1 MPVEILFQMV
11 LERHYRRER
20 RRFGHPP
27 PQVSAVDD
35 VLLDDLEFFTGGA
48 AAHRQLQ
55 EVAIVQQFRAFV
67 GGVGDRSIDGQSHR
81 RMLGRINA
89 PIAQGDGH
97 RARETD
103 RIFGH
108 VRGQGRALGHEN
120 HTIYCRPPMRAV
132 DIIRAKRDGEAL
144 SREAIE
150 SFVSGVTDGSW
161 EDYQASALLMAI
173 VLKGMTAV
181 ETALLTDAMARS
193 GDRVQLDHIP
203 GIKVGKHSTGGVGD
217 KVSIVLA
224 PLAAAC
230 GVVVP
235 KMSGRGLGHTGG
247 TLDKL
252 ESIPGFRVAL
262 SLEEYKRILAEV
274 GCCLI
279 GQTETIA
286 PADKK
291 LYALRDVTATVESLP
306 LIASSVMSKKLAEGS
321 NALVLDVKCGRGAFM
336 HTPADARALAR
347 ALVSIGTAAG
357 IRTEAFITR
366 MDVPLGRAVGNAV
379 EVAECID
386 ALSGRGPADLTE
398 LIVRIASRMV
408 QLGEKAGSD
417 QEAERKVRSALASG
431 AARDKFKQMIAWQ
444 GGNAAVVDD
453 TGKLPLARLSHQ
465 IAAHRAGY
473 VTSLD
478 ALLVGRAAVALGAG
492 RDRKGDP
499 VDLSAGILL
508 LKKPGEHV
516 AAGDAAIEL
525 RYNDASRLDA
535 AATLLT
541 QALVIGDEA
550 PPQPALIMGWVH
562 EHGETMFA
570 GGM

>member
-1 MPVEILFQMV
+1 
-11 LERHYRRER
+11 
-20 RRFGHPP
+20 
-27 PQVSAVDD
+27 
-35 VLLDDLEFFTGGA
+35 
-48 AAHRQLQ
+48 
-55 EVAIVQQFRAFV
+55 
-67 GGVGDRSIDGQSHR
+67 
-81 RMLGRINA
+81 
-89 PIAQGDGH
+89 
-97 RARETD
+97 
-103 RIFGH
+103 
-108 VRGQGRALGHEN
+108 
-120 HTIYCRPPMRAV
+120 MRAV

-150 SFVSGVTDGSW
+150 SFVRGVTDGSW

-173 VLKGMTAV
+173 VLKGMNAV
-181 ETALLTDAMARS
+181 ETAWLTDAMARS
-193 GDRVQLDHIP
+193 GDRVKLDHIP

-217 KVSIVLA
+217 KVSIVLV

-262 SLEEYKRILAEV
+262 SLDEYQRILADV

-279 GQTETIA
+279 SQTETIA

-291 LYALRDVTATVESLP
+291 LYALRDVTSTVESLA

-321 NALVLDVKCGRGAFM
+321 DALILDVKCGRGAFM
-336 HTPADARALAR
+336 QRPPEARALAR
-347 ALVSIGTAAG
+347 SLVSIGTSAG
-357 IRTEAFITR
+357 VRTEAFITR
-366 MDVPLGRAVGNAV
+366 MDVPLGRAVGNAL

-386 ALSGRGPADLTE
+386 VLSGRGPADLTE

-408 QLGEKAGSD
+408 QVGEQAGSD
-417 QEAERKVRSALASG
+417 QDAESKVRAALSSG
-431 AARDKFKQMIAWQ
+431 AAREKLKQMITWQ
-444 GGNAAVVDD
+444 GGDAAVVED
-453 TGKLPLARLSHQ
+453 TGTLPSARRSHQ
-465 IAAHRAGY
+465 VTATRAGY

-492 RDRKGDP
+492 RDKKGDQ

-508 LKKPGEHV
+508 RKKPGEQV
-516 AAGDAAIEL
+516 AAGEPVL
-525 RYNDASRLDA
+525 EVRYNDQARLDA
-535 AATLLT
+535 AVALAA
-541 QALVIGDEA
+541 QAVVIGDQA
-550 PPQPALIMGWVH
+550 PPQPPLVMGWVH
-562 EHGETMFA
+562 DHGETMFV